1 MISHIICYLE
11 NANLNDNEIPL
22 SIKWPKSRT
31 LTIPNFGEDV
41 EQQEASYFASGKA
54 KQYSQFGRYFVDF
67 LQN

>member
-22 SIKWPKSRT
+22 SINWPKSRT

-41 EQQEASYFASGKA
+41 EQQEASFTAGGNEK
-54 KQYSQFGRYFVDF
+54 
-67 LQN
+67 